1 MARVVGDIAVKV
13 GADIG
18 PLQQGMRNAGR
29 SVDDFDSKTQKMAIN
44 VAKAGAAV
52 VTAVAAIAGGVLK
65 MASEAAKAGV
75 EIQNLSQVAN
85 TNTTTFQRMAD
96 ASRTVGI
103 EQQKLADIL
112 KDVNDKVGDFIV
124 TGGGPMADFFENI
137 APLVGVTAD
146 EFARLS
152 GPDALQL
159 YVSSLEKAGVNQQQ
173 MTFYMEALASDAT
186 ALLPLLRNNGLEM
199 NRLGDEAERAGRI
212 LSEETVAGAAELDR
226 ELANLANTLKTNATT
241 AIIEHK
247 DEIILLVNFITDTL
261 IPAVASMASTLAT
274 VVEGWKAIGTAA
286 TDAADIMARA
296 LRLREDMSSATASDE
311 QAAIDADADRAAF
324 AGMGGGDVSQTGTRN
339 IDPFSSI
346 LDQPEGGAGVPR
358 RPGVTVP
365 GLQYSG
371 RGSAAGPSF
380 DEILEEQVRRHQEE
394 QAALR
399 DHADAVVEIERGGAS
414 RVQEV
419 RQQSAEELARIAQM
433 ERQARLQS
441 VQGAF
446 GDLSSL
452 MQSENKKLFKI
463 GQAAAL
469 AEATISGYE
478 AAVSAWQKGMKIGG
492 PPVAAAFTAASLA
505 KTGMLI
511 SQISSASA
519 SGGGASSGGGGGSAT
534 SGASAGGAQAAP
546 TTTFRFTLQNDPMG
560 FGESFARQ
568 IVEQLNE
575 SNRNGSQVRGVIG

>member
-75 EIQNLSQVAN
+75 EIQNLSQIAN

-159 YVSSLEKAGVNQQQ
+159 YVSSLEKAGVSQQQ

-212 LSEETVAGAAELDR
+212 LSEETVAGAAQLDR
-226 ELANLANTLKTNATT
+226 ELSELSNTLKMQATA

-247 DEIILLVNFITDTL
+247 DEIIALAGFITDTL
-261 IPAVASMASTLAT
+261 IPAISGLVDWIGRG
-274 VVEGWKAIGTAA
+274 VEGWKIIGQAA
-286 TDAADIMARA
+286 SEAAEKMRNALAMQNQFDPTQFGQPTPEGQAGLMDYLASTNTPPAGASGGSGGSAADE
-296 LRLREDMSSATASDE
+296 LNTFLDTPP
-311 QAAIDADADRAAF
+311 AAPVAD
-324 AGMGGGDVSQTGTRN
+324 
-339 IDPFSSI
+339 P
-346 LDQPEGGAGVPR
+346 
-358 RPGVTVP
+358 
-365 GLQYSG
+365 LQYSG
-371 RGSAAGPSF
+371 RGAAAGPSF

-399 DHADAVVEIERGGAS
+399 DHADAVVEIERGGAA

-419 RQQSAEELARIAQM
+419 RQQSAEELAQIAQM

-511 SQISSASA
+511 SQIRSASA
-519 SGGGASSGGGGGSAT
+519 SGGGGGGGGGGVASTAPAAAAQPT
-534 SGASAGGAQAAP
+534 TQNVVIDLVGASGQQVDNFQQFAD
-546 TTTFRFTLQNDPMG
+546 TLN
-560 FGESFARQ
+560 EAARQ
-568 IVEQLNE
+568 GLLTNL
-575 SNRNGSQVRGVIG
+575 SVRGA

>member
-212 LSEETVAGAAELDR
+212 LSEETVAGAAQLDR
-226 ELANLANTLKTNATT
+226 ELSELSNTLKMQATA

-247 DEIILLVNFITDTL
+247 DEIIALASFITDTL
-261 IPAVASMASTLAT
+261 IPAISGLVDWIGRG
-274 VVEGWKAIGTAA
+274 VEGWKIIGQAA
-286 TDAADIMARA
+286 SEAAEKMRNALAMQNQFDPTQFGQPTPEGQAGLMDYLASTNTPPAGASGGTGGSAADE
-296 LRLREDMSSATASDE
+296 LNTFLDTPP
-311 QAAIDADADRAAF
+311 AA
-324 AGMGGGDVSQTGTRN
+324 Q
-339 IDPFSSI
+339 
-346 LDQPEGGAGVPR
+346 
-358 RPGVTVP
+358 
-365 GLQYSG
+365 LQYSG
-371 RGSAAGPSF
+371 RGSAAGPTA
-380 DEILEEQVRRHQEE
+380 DEILEAQAEAHLAAYEQRQAQLEELQELERGHASSMVDIKSQQEE
-394 QAALR
+394 
-399 DHADAVVEIERGGAS
+399 
-414 RVQEV
+414 
-419 RQQSAEELARIAQM
+419 ELHRMREKYAQM
-433 ERQARLQS
+433 EVNTRRQTADMAIGLLENLGKRSEVFAKAAVALNAAKSIQETIQNASAAS
-441 VQGAF
+441 VR
-446 GDLSSL
+446 
-452 MQSENKKLFKI
+452 
-463 GQAAAL
+463 AL
-469 AEATISGYE
+469 AELGPIA
-478 AAVSAWQKGMKIGG
+478 G
-492 PPVAAAFTAASLA
+492 PPAAAKILAFGKVQAGIIAANAALSL
-505 KTGMLI
+505 
-511 SQISSASA
+511 
-519 SGGGASSGGGGGSAT
+519 GGGRGGGGGAGGLSGGAGGSST
-534 SGASAGGAQAAP
+534 TTAAAQPSTQNVVIDLVGASGQQVDNFQQFAD
-546 TTTFRFTLQNDPMG
+546 TLN
-560 FGESFARQ
+560 EAARQ
-568 IVEQLNE
+568 GLLTNL
-575 SNRNGSQVRGVIG
+575 SVRGA

>member
-199 NRLGDEAERAGRI
+199 NRLGDEAQRAGRI
-212 LSEETVAGAAELDR
+212 LSEETVAGAAQLDR
-226 ELANLANTLKTNATT
+226 ELSELSNTLKMQATA

-247 DEIILLVNFITDTL
+247 DEIIALASFITDTL
-261 IPAVASMASTLAT
+261 IPAISGLVDWIGRG
-274 VVEGWKAIGTAA
+274 VEGWKIIGQAA
-286 TDAADIMARA
+286 SEAAEKMRNALAMQNQFDPTQFGQPTPEGQAGLMDYLASTNTPPAGASGGSGGSAADE
-296 LRLREDMSSATASDE
+296 LNNFLDTPP
-311 QAAIDADADRAAF
+311 AAPVAD
-324 AGMGGGDVSQTGTRN
+324 
-339 IDPFSSI
+339 P
-346 LDQPEGGAGVPR
+346 
-358 RPGVTVP
+358 
-365 GLQYSG
+365 LQYSG

-519 SGGGASSGGGGGSAT
+519 SGRGASSGGGGGSAV
-534 SGASAGGAQAAP
+534 SGASAGGAQATP
-546 TTTFRFTLQNDPMG
+546 TTTFRFTLQNDEMG

-568 IVEQLNE
+568 IVDQLNE
-575 SNRNGSQVRGVIG
+575 AQRNGATVRGVLG

>member
-29 SVDDFDSKTQKMAIN
+29 SVDDFDSKTQKMAVN

-212 LSEETVAGAAELDR
+212 LSEETVAGAAQLDR
-226 ELANLANTLKTNATT
+226 ELSELSNTLKMQATA

-247 DEIILLVNFITDTL
+247 DEIIALAGFITDTL
-261 IPAVASMASTLAT
+261 IPAISGLVDWIGRG
-274 VVEGWKAIGTAA
+274 VEGWKIIGQAA
-286 TDAADIMARA
+286 SEAAEKMRNALAMQNQFDPTQFGQPTPDSQAGLMDYLASTNTPPAGASGGSGGSAADE
-296 LRLREDMSSATASDE
+296 LNTFLDTPP
-311 QAAIDADADRAAF
+311 AAPVAD
-324 AGMGGGDVSQTGTRN
+324 
-339 IDPFSSI
+339 P
-346 LDQPEGGAGVPR
+346 
-358 RPGVTVP
+358 
-365 GLQYSG
+365 LQYSG

-399 DHADAVVEIERGGAS
+399 DHAEAVVEIERGGAA

-511 SQISSASA
+511 SQIRSASA
-519 SGGGASSGGGGGSAT
+519 SGSGGGSSGGGGVASTAPAAAAQPST
-534 SGASAGGAQAAP
+534 QNVVIDLVGASGQQVDNFQQFAD
-546 TTTFRFTLQNDPMG
+546 TLN
-560 FGESFARQ
+560 EAARQ
-568 IVEQLNE
+568 GLLTNL
-575 SNRNGSQVRGVIG
+575 SVRGA